1 MKYPKHIFTTLA
13 ILFLFQSN
21 LFATE
26 YATFT
31 SFYVESSSVGWIIA
45 TVLAVAAG
53 AAIFFTGGTA
63 SPIVLGIGTWIGE
76 TAGLSGIAATNY
88 GLALLGGG
96 SIASGGLGI
105 AGGVAVLTATLS
117 FSTDVIMDYTLS
129 NVVSS
134 YSYSNFVKDSKKM
147 PTLPIPQN
155 ENGSSAYENI
165 VINLKKNINNK
176 IPLSASSNQIILKD
190 TSSMFTPS
198 SNDAEELTKEN
209 TLKSY
214 LSLVTNDY
222 ENAKLYA
229 NKAITEARK
238 LQIKRTMPAF
248 IYATSSLYDK
258 TFNFDMINNNYF
270 RYSILAEPD
279 NELIPLMF
287 AIYLDRIMYRM
298 NDDTSLNYKTIDA
311 IRDIAFEIKD
321 DDIQE
326 QSLVVVMMRY
336 LIKLK
341 IEQQKIIALATT
353 SNKTIKNNKKTL
365 RVVNN
370 SFIEYDNLLKSL
382 SKILAYKPM
391 EEFMKEDT
399 KLEKIFVLDAKYE
412 ESKTYL
418 REIIQELKEYQIE
431 AKKAKRKAEEKKWWK
446 FWK

>member
-176 IPLSASSNQIILKD
+176 IPLSANSNQIILKD

>member
-176 IPLSASSNQIILKD
+176 IPLSANSNQIILKD

-298 NDDTSLNYKTIDA
+298 NDDTSLNYKTINA

-365 RVVNN
+365 EVVNN